1 MKPATVTIAVA
12 CFLLMFP
19 PTAMA
24 EVIAITG
31 GKVVVGDGTVH
42 ERATVVIEGGTI
54 AAVGVQI
61 PIPDAAR
68 TVDASG
74 MVVWPGMIDP
84 FTTLGLVE
92 VSMDRPTNDANEATD
107 TSTAQLRA
115 SDGINPNAEPI
126 AVTRIGGVTTA
137 LVSPGKAN
145 PINGQAAIISLAGR
159 TTAEMLVLGDAAL
172 VFNFGS
178 RRDDE
183 YPSTRPGTV
192 AFIRQSLYDAQA
204 YQERRQRA
212 EDNCED
218 GQNWE
223 CDQKRDLGIE
233 VLLRALAREV
243 PVIAI
248 APRSQDIANALAV
261 AAEFD
266 LRLILYD
273 AREVWKMLDEVATSG
288 VPVLL
293 QNTFDMPSDRD
304 PYDRYFTLAHTV
316 RQAGIPFAFTTGG
329 NHNVRNLPDHA
340 AMAVTFGLP
349 EEDAVRALTSGA
361 ASILGIDASVGT
373 LKAGRNADVVIW
385 NGNPLQITSRVQ
397 RLFIRGREIP
407 LRSRQ
412 EMLRDRYQQL
422 DATP

>member
-1 MKPATVTIAVA
+1 MIRTTIMVAAFCLSVFPATVT
-12 CFLLMFP
+12 
-19 PTAMA
+19 A

-31 GKVVVGDGTVH
+31 GKVIVGNGAVYDS
-42 ERATVVIEGGTI
+42 ATVVIEGDLI

-61 PIPDAAR
+61 PIPDGAR
-68 TVDASG
+68 TVDATG

-84 FTTLGLVE
+84 YTTLGLVE

-107 TSTAQLRA
+107 TSTPQLRA
-115 SDGINPNAEPI
+115 SDGIDPNAEPI

-159 TTAEMLVLGDAAL
+159 TTAEMLVLDDAAL
-172 VFNFGS
+172 VFNLGAQ
-178 RRDDE
+178 RDDE

-204 YQERRQRA
+204 YQDSRQGA
-212 EDNCED
+212 KDGCEN
-218 GQNWE
+218 GQGWE
-223 CDQKRDLGIE
+223 CDSKRDLGNE
-233 VLLRALAREV
+233 ALLRALAREV

-248 APRSQDIANALAV
+248 TPRLQDIANALAL
-261 AAEFD
+261 AEEFD
-266 LRLILYD
+266 LRIILYD
-273 AREVWKMLDEVATSG
+273 AREVWKMLDQVATSR

-304 PYDRYFTLAHTV
+304 PYDRYYTLAHTL

-329 NHNVRNLPDHA
+329 NHDVRNLPEHA
-340 AMAVTFGLP
+340 AMAVTFGLA
-349 EEDAVRALTSGA
+349 EEDAVRALTSNP
-361 ASILGIDASVGT
+361 ASILGIDASLGT
-373 LKAGRNADVVIW
+373 LEAGKSADVVIW
-385 NGNPLQITSRVQ
+385 NGNPLQITSRVE

-412 EMLRDRYQQL
+412 EMLRDRYQPLNAAQ
-422 DATP
+422 

>member
-1 MKPATVTIAVA
+1 MLVVA
-12 CFLLMFP
+12 GFLLMFP
-19 PTAMA
+19 PIAMA
-24 EVIAITG
+24 ETIAITG
-31 GKVVVGDGTVH
+31 GKVVVGNGAVHDG
-42 ERATVVIEGGTI
+42 ATVVIEGGVI
-54 AAVGVQI
+54 AAVGAET
-61 PIPDAAR
+61 PIPDGAR
-68 TVDASG
+68 IVDASG

-84 FTTLGLVE
+84 YTTLGLVE
-92 VSMDRPTNDANEATD
+92 VSMDRPTNDANETTD
-107 TSTAQLRA
+107 TSTAELRA
-115 SDGINPNAEPI
+115 SDGIDPYAEPI

-137 LVSPGKAN
+137 LVSPGRSN
-145 PINGQAAIISLAGR
+145 PINGQAAVVSLAGR
-159 TTAEMLVLGDAAL
+159 TTAEMLVVDDAAL
-172 VFNFGS
+172 VFNFAS
-178 RRDDE
+178 QRDDE

-192 AFIRQSLYDAQA
+192 AFIRQTLYDAQA
-204 YQERRQRA
+204 YQNRRQRA

-218 GQNWE
+218 GQGWG
-223 CDQKRDLGIE
+223 CDQKRDLGNE
-233 VLLRALAREV
+233 AVLRALAREV

-266 LRLILYD
+266 LSLILYD
-273 AREVWKMLDEVATSG
+273 AREVWKMLDEVASSG

-304 PYDRYFTLAHTV
+304 RYDRYFTLANTLW
-316 RQAGIPFAFTTGG
+316 QARIPFAFTTGG

-349 EEDAVRALTSGA
+349 EEEAVEALTSGT

-373 LKAGRNADVVIW
+373 LEAGKIADVVIW
-385 NGNPLQITSRVQ
+385 NGDPLQITSRVE

-412 EMLRDRYQQL
+412 EMLRDRYQQP
-422 DATP
+422 DVEP